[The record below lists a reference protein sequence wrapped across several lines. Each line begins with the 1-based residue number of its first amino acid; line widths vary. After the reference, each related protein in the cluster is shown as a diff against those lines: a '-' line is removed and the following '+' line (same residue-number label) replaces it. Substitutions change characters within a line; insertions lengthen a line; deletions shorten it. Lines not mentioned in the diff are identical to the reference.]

1 MATTVESSVAPYDAY
16 LRRDVPEEDRELTH
30 VGPGTP
36 CGEYLRRFWHPVGL
50 SADLQ
55 DLWTGDATRALDFQ
69 TEERATTFLKKRNLA
84 EKCSIVELESTET
97 QIFRRNLN
105 RISDPPVRSRQK

>member
-1 MATTVESSVAPYDAY
+1 MKRVLIRNEKSRTY
-16 LRRDVPEEDRELTH
+16 LE
-30 VGPGTP
+30 
-36 CGEYLRRFWHPVGL
+36 
-50 SADLQ
+50 AA